1 MSCAASPAMVP
12 GNCSATIRT
21 ARRWSSISPR
31 TRRRPRRAEPRG
43 SGIPG
48 VRLGRRGSKQSAR
61 AVAGVGTPCWFRLRW
76 RDLQPGGVMS
86 KTVDYYFSPMSPWTY
101 LGHARF
107 ADMAKRHDAAV
118 NVKPADFGKVFPVS
132 GGLPLAKRAPQ
143 RQAYRMLELKRF
155 RDHLKL
161 PLNLQPKFF
170 PVPVDLAAQFIVAAS
185 RAGGSDAAMR
195 LAGAVLRACWAEE
208 RNIGDFDTLIAICK
222 EQGMDAAA

>member
-1 MSCAASPAMVP
+1 
-12 GNCSATIRT
+12 
-21 ARRWSSISPR
+21 
-31 TRRRPRRAEPRG
+31 
-43 SGIPG
+43 
-48 VRLGRRGSKQSAR
+48 
-61 AVAGVGTPCWFRLRW
+61 
-76 RDLQPGGVMS
+76 MS

-107 ADMAKRHDAAV
+107 ADMAKRHDVAV

-208 RNIGDFDTLIAICK
+208 RNIGDIDTLIAICK
-222 EQGMDAAA
+222 ERGMDAVALAAAAQSEAVKSEYEGYTEEAVARNVFGAPSYVIDGEIFWGQDRLEFVERALA